1 MTSNR
6 DKCLILFVDDDKVIS
21 EVTGKYLSSLG
32 YRVALAANGKQAL
45 ELFGELKPQVVVADL
60 CMPVMDGLQFLEET
74 RKKDSVT
81 PVIVTTGYP
90 DIETAIRAIQ
100 HGAFDYIRKPF
111 KLELLHQKI
120 ERALRINRD
129 VRTSAVYSELAAL
142 HDLSHKLVNIHNVD
156 KLLDETF
163 RYCLD
168 VTGASSAF
176 IQTLDRRSGGMITRR
191 SSDGSTL
198 ADDAEVK
205 PLVEW
210 VITHGH
216 PLLVV
221 NGKTMPETD
230 VQLDERPGRSLMF
243 VPLTA
248 GDDLVGVV
256 GLARD
261 DPHNPFTSGD
271 INVLDV
277 LASQAAIALNNAHL
291 YASVGQKLEELTL
304 VSTYSEQLAGLMD
317 RTAIIEG
324 LFDTVLKHFEL
335 DVMAFLII
343 QKRRHLFLFWSRG
356 RIEGGDR
363 DFLRDRVV
371 SYYNETS
378 PREIM
383 GSRVILRELESS
395 GAADE
400 TVGLPMVFES
410 MLPVAAED
418 FSFGVV
424 YFGSTHGLENEK
436 ETSALLSSLVSQT
449 RIALTNAKLYGD
461 MKENYIKTIKA
472 LAIAVDAKDTYTHGH
487 SENVMNI
494 AADIS
499 EVMGIDEQKVGVIR
513 DAALL
518 HDIGKIGIPGYILNK
533 PGPLTYEEFNGVMK
547 THSTLGANIVRDV
560 PFLQDLY
567 PLILYHHEDYD
578 GSGYP
583 EGREGDEIPIGARI
597 IHVADAFEAMTSK
610 RPYRNSLGNKEA
622 LRRLIEG
629 RGTHFDPAVV
639 DALMVVARRKGWAE
653 PEEEAEESTG
663 TGSSPDA
670 AAQTPETKRDP
681 TQA

>member
-1 MTSNR
+1 MTSSR

-120 ERALRINRD
+120 ERALRVNRD

-142 HDLSHKLVNIHNVD
+142 HDLSHKLVNIHNVET
-156 KLLDETF
+156 LLDETF
-163 RYCLD
+163 RYCLHIS
-168 VTGASSAF
+168 GATHAF
-176 IQTLDRRSGGMITRR
+176 IQTLDKRTGTLVTRR
-191 SSDGSTL
+191 SSEDAGPG
-198 ADDAEVK
+198 DDIQ

-210 VITHGH
+210 VIAHEQ

-221 NGKTMPETD
+221 NGRTMPETD
-230 VQLDERPGRSLMF
+230 MRIDNGVGRSLMF
-243 VPLTA
+243 APLTA
-248 GDDLVGVV
+248 GDELVGVV
-256 GLARD
+256 GLERS
-261 DPHNPFTSGD
+261 DPHNPFSSGD

-335 DVMAFLII
+335 DVMAFLVI

-356 RIEGGDR
+356 RMTDDDR
-363 DFLRDRVV
+363 NFLRDRIVTC
-371 SYYNETS
+371 YNETS

-383 GSRVILRELESS
+383 SSRVILRELESS
-395 GAADE
+395 GGGEQA
-400 TVGLPMVFES
+400 VGLPMVFES

-424 YFGSTHGLENEK
+424 YFGSARGLENEK

-499 EVMGIDEQKVGVIR
+499 EVMSIDEQRIGVIR

-622 LRRLIEG
+622 LRRLVEG

-639 DALMVVARRKGWAE
+639 DALMVVARRKGWTEDADEQTDDAAGAADAAE
-653 PEEEAEESTG
+653 
-663 TGSSPDA
+663 SSPQTSEA
-670 AAQTPETKRDP
+670 ANGTS
-681 TQA
+681 QA